1 MSRTHRKSAA
11 ALAYDAPEGDGAPR
25 VVAKGYGLVAEMI
38 VQRAKEAGLYV
49 HEAPEMVSLLMRV
62 DLDAKIPPQ
71 LYQAVAELLAWLH
84 RLEADND
91 AKAKAA
97 AQAQNGTA
105 ADAAA
110 GTPVRDISDVRR
122 VGGTRGGRP
131 TLPFNPSTST

>member
-1 MSRTHRKSAA
+1 MSRMHRKSAA

-62 DLDAKIPPQ
+62 DLDEKIPPQ

-84 RLEADND
+84 RLEAGDETKPESAVETQS
-91 AKAKAA
+91 AKPSD
-97 AQAQNGTA
+97 TA
-105 ADAAA
+105 NA
-110 GTPVRDISDVRR
+110 RDIRGIR
-122 VGGTRGGRP
+122 GTGSRP
-131 TLPFNPSTST
+131 ALPGFKPSTST